1 MNGRNNYKA
10 TPSIK
15 HRLALLCSVVAFA
28 LAASITLACGT
39 SGSANSGS
47 TGDHDPKL
55 AEGMAAPDFTLPSD
69 DGRIV
74 KLSDYKG
81 KQPVVLYFYPKDETP
96 GCTKQACSFR
106 DNFKA
111 FRDAGIEVL
120 GVSVDTVDSHKE
132 FKRNQKLNF
141 TLLADDK
148 KEVSKQYGVLS
159 ERGYSSRV
167 TFVIDKEG
175 MVRKIYRNVDPVANA
190 TETLAFAKTL

>member
-1 MNGRNNYKA
+1 MTNKTQITAATVNNRGMKVL
-10 TPSIK
+10 SLL
-15 HRLALLCSVVAFA
+15 LALVCAMVFA
-28 LAASITLACGT
+28 AASGVSSA
-39 SGSANSGS
+39 SGG
-47 TGDHDPKL
+47 GDHHKP
-55 AEGMAAPDFTLPSD
+55 AEGSPAPDFTLPSD
-69 DGRIV
+69 DGRMV

-111 FRDAGIEVL
+111 FKDAGIEVL
-120 GVSVDTVDSHKE
+120 GVSVDTVDAHKA

-167 TFVIDKEG
+167 TFVIDKQG
-175 MVRKIYRNVDPVANA
+175 VVRKIYTNVDPVANA
-190 TETLAFAKTL
+190 TETLEFAKTL

>member
-1 MNGRNNYKA
+1 MTNKTQITAATVNNRWMKVL
-10 TPSIK
+10 SLL
-15 HRLALLCSVVAFA
+15 LALACAMVFA
-28 LAASITLACGT
+28 AASGVSSA
-39 SGSANSGS
+39 SGG
-47 TGDHDPKL
+47 GDHHKP
-55 AEGMAAPDFTLPSD
+55 AEGSPAPDFTLPSD
-69 DGRIV
+69 DGRMV

-111 FRDAGIEVL
+111 FKDAGIEVL
-120 GVSVDTVDSHKE
+120 GVSVDTVDAHKA

-167 TFVIDKEG
+167 TFVIDKQG
-175 MVRKIYRNVDPVANA
+175 VVRKIYTNVDPVANA
-190 TETLAFAKTL
+190 TETLEFAKTL

>member
-1 MNGRNNYKA
+1 MTDKTQITAA
-10 TPSIK
+10 TVNKRGMKVLS
-15 HRLALLCSVVAFA
+15 LL
-28 LAASITLACGT
+28 LTLACAMVFAAA
-39 SGSANSGS
+39 SGVSSASG
-47 TGDHDPKL
+47 GGNHDKL
-55 AEGMAAPDFTLPSD
+55 AEGSPAPDFTLPSD
-69 DGRIV
+69 DGRMV

-111 FRDAGIEVL
+111 FKDAGIEVL
-120 GVSVDTVDSHKE
+120 GVSVDTVDAHKA

-167 TFVIDKEG
+167 TFVIDKQG
-175 MVRKIYRNVDPVANA
+175 VVRKIYTNVDPVANA
-190 TETLAFAKTL
+190 TETLEFAKTL